1 METIEIQKSEL
12 IQWIDKINDQKT
24 IEKLISFKEESLEK
38 TERKFGDGKYLIS
51 YIADDFN
58 DPIDHFDEDTKP

>member
-12 IQWIDKINDQKT
+12 IQWIDKINDQK
-24 IEKLISFKEESLEK
+24 IIQKLISLKEESLVK
-38 TERKFGDGKYLIS
+38 TERKFGDGKYLIA